1 MSRRTVF
8 SAHSAKRMFQ
18 RSISVDDVLQVLA
31 SGEVIEDYPN
41 DFPYPSKLLLAQ
53 VSGRPIHMVIA
64 DNVPD
69 NETIVVTLYEPDPQK
84 WDSEFKRR
92 MP

>member
-1 MSRRTVF
+1 MSRQAVF
-8 SAHSAKRMFQ
+8 SAHAAKRMFE
-18 RSISVDDVLQVLA
+18 RGISVDDVLQVLE

-53 VSGRPIHMVIA
+53 LAGRFLHVVVA
-64 DNVPD
+64 ENVTD
-69 NETIVVTLYEPDPQK
+69 NETIVVTLYEPDPTK
-84 WDSEFKRR
+84 WDSEFRRR